1 MRLPPGYDELVV
13 GKARAFVWHE
23 AHEWASRTLEEH
35 GSLYSWAAG
44 DADARRLS
52 GRGTVWSV
60 PAAGAGPDGR
70 TRWVVRRYLRGGAM
84 AKILRDTYFQ
94 AGPTRPLRELRASA
108 AARTLGVP
116 VPAVVAGAVYPAG
129 PLHYR
134 ADLVTEQIPDTR
146 DLAEV
151 LFGHA
156 ELEKVA
162 RWAPDR
168 AAALR
173 ASGRLAVR
181 AGAAGVRHPDL
192 NAKNV
197 LLRPAASHGA
207 DPEAWMVDLDR
218 CRIRKAPRPRAD
230 TDSMLARLERSLRKF
245 ERAEGRHLGDG
256 EWTALRLGA
265 EGPEATHGPGAGAPG
280 DPR

>member
-1 MRLPPGYDELVV
+1 MRLPAGYDEILV
-13 GKARAFVWHE
+13 GKARAFVWHK
-23 AHEWASRTLEEH
+23 AHEWASRTLEEY

-44 DADARRLS
+44 GADAVALS

-84 AKILRDTYFQ
+84 ATILRDTYFR
-94 AGPTRPLRELRASA
+94 AGPTRPLRELHASA
-108 AARTLGVP
+108 AARALGLP

-156 ELEKVA
+156 APENVA
-162 RWAPDR
+162 RPAPER

-173 ASGRLAVR
+173 ASGRLAAH

-197 LLRPAASHGA
+197 VLRPAASGGS
-207 DPEAWMVDLDR
+207 DPDAWMVDMDR
-218 CRIRKAPRPRAD
+218 CRVRITPRPRAD

-245 ERAEGRHLGDG
+245 ERAGGRHLAAE
-256 EWTALRLGA
+256 EWTALRQGA
-265 EGPEATHGPGAGAPG
+265 ERPEATHGPGAGAPG
-280 DPR
+280 DSR